1 MKKFSFI
8 FATIMA
14 SMYFYNVYADKTP
27 VGDGCEEGPENKCQ
41 VWIVTPEGSGI
52 ILEKGYNKWEILD

>member
-27 VGDGCEEGPENKCQ
+27 VGDGCEEG
-41 VWIVTPEGSGI
+41 SGI
-52 ILEKGYNKWEILD
+52 ILERGYNKWEILD